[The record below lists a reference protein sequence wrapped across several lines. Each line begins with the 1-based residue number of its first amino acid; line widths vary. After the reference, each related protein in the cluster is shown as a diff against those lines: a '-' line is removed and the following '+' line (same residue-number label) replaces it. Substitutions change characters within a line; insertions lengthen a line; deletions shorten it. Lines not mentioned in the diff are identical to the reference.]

1 MNSLGLKAFNQD
13 LRKCEGTV
21 AVMMKIMIIIIIMV
35 IFMIIRY

>member
-21 AVMMKIMIIIIIMV
+21 AVMMKIMIIIIMI